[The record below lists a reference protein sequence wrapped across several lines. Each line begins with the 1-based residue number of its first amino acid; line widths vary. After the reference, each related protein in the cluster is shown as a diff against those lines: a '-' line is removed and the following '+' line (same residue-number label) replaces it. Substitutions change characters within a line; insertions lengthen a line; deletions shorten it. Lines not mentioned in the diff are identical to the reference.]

1 MRTIE
6 VDERTFERLRAAA
19 RLAQL
24 TQRVPV
30 TEGQVVAELV
40 NSVLGGEDAFVSPNA
55 AAQVGRG
62 RDGAQTANEG
72 EIEIFSRYRARGS
85 ATYAETTALFDKQ
98 TGGVTVT
105 SGPLGG
111 RKFGSLSAAA
121 W

>member
-1 MRTIE
+1 MLRWLRQGEAMRTIE

-30 TEGQVVAELV
+30 TEGQVVAGLV

-72 EIEIFSRYRARGS
+72 EVRLFSPNPSRGS
-85 ATYAETTALFDKQ
+85 GTYRETRACFDN
-98 TGGVTVT
+98 
-105 SGPLGG
+105 
-111 RKFGSLSAAA
+111 
-121 W
+121 